1 MEEKIAAEADTLYA
15 ALDEIAEKLG
25 LTRDEVGYSFDQ
37 THFRE
42 NNRNKPVD
50 TVKVLGWKKPEQDL
64 TGVNIGK
71 GWLSTLFSLLDIEVT
86 ITHKLSENNVALKLA
101 SEKGALIVGRKG
113 SNLRAIQ
120 EIFFAAMKKE
130 APDWEFRL
138 DVAGKKDDRRRDGK
152 RGRRDDRR
160 DDRRGR
166 DKKKNTSGLEKL
178 AKNLARKVVEGQEEI
193 VMRQTLNAFE
203 RRVVHQ
209 VVNAMEGVQTESFMD
224 DDVKRI
230 RIKPLAAE
238 E

>member
-25 LTRDEVGYSFDQ
+25 LTRDEVDYSFDQ

-160 DDRRGR
+160 GR

>member
-15 ALDEIAEKLG
+15 ALDEIAGKLG
-25 LTRDEVGYSFDQ
+25 LTRDKVDYSFDAS
-37 THFRE
+37 HFRE

-50 TVKVLGWKKPEQDL
+50 TVRVLGWKKPEQDL
-64 TGVNIGK
+64 TGVHIGTN
-71 GWLSTLFSLLDIEVT
+71 WLNTLFSLLNIEVT
-86 ITHKLSENNVALKLA
+86 ISHKLSENNVALKLA

-113 SNLRAIQ
+113 STLRAIQ
-120 EIFFAAMKKE
+120 EVFFAAMKKE
-130 APDWEFRL
+130 APDWVFRL
-138 DVAGKKDDRRRDGK
+138 DVAGKREDRRRDGR

-166 DKKKNTSGLEKL
+166 DKRKNTSGLEKL
-178 AKNLARKVVEGQEEI
+178 AKQLARKAIEGQEEI

-203 RRVVHQ
+203 RRIVHQ
-209 VVNAMEGVQTESFMD
+209 VVNAMDGVQTESFMD